1 MATAEECR
9 KALEMLLG
17 RITAMSPEDR
27 AAHFPERTVS
37 ARVPDLGLLFL
48 TRLGPHGA
56 DPVAEAAPAS
66 KPAQIRFTAKSDDLV
81 WIAEDPKRFAQSWL
95 TGKLK
100 VEASFLD
107 LLQLRKFL

>member
-1 MATAEECR
+1 MATAQECR
-9 KALEMLLG
+9 KALEALLG
-17 RITAMSPEDR
+17 RIADMSPEDR

-37 ARVPDLGLLFL
+37 ARVPDLSLLFL
-48 TRLGPHGA
+48 SRLGPHGA
-56 DPVAEAAPAS
+56 DPVTEAEPGS

-81 WIAEDPKRFAQSWL
+81 RIAEDPKRFAQAWL
-95 TGKLK
+95 TGRLK

>member
-9 KALEMLLG
+9 KALEALLG
-17 RITAMSPEDR
+17 RIADMNPEDR

-48 TRLGPHGA
+48 SRLGPHGA
-56 DPVAEAAPAS
+56 DPITEAAPGS

-81 WIAEDPKRFAQSWL
+81 WIAEDPKRFAQGWL
-95 TGKLK
+95 TGRLK

>member
-9 KALEMLLG
+9 KALETLLG
-17 RITAMSPEDR
+17 RITGMSAEER

-37 ARVPDLGLLFL
+37 ARVPDLDLLFL
-48 TRLGPHGA
+48 SRLGPHGA
-56 DPVAEAAPAS
+56 DPVTEAAPGD

-81 WIAEDPKRFAQSWL
+81 WIAEDPKRFAQAWL
-95 TGKLK
+95 TSKLK